1 MFMGGNQSMGKRTD
15 EVKQS
20 LLELA
25 RIYKPK
31 DARQFVND
39 FVRKYR
45 ITKGYEDELTQ
56 LVKVEMSKINV
67 PV

>member
-1 MFMGGNQSMGKRTD
+1 MAKKTD

-20 LLELA
+20 LIELA
-25 RIYKPK
+25 RIYQPK

-56 LVKVEMSKINV
+56 LVKTEMSKIKV

>member
-1 MFMGGNQSMGKRTD
+1 MAKKTD

-20 LLELA
+20 LIELA
-25 RIYKPK
+25 RIYQPK

-56 LVKVEMSKINV
+56 LVKTEMSKVKI

>member
-1 MFMGGNQSMGKRTD
+1 MVKRTD

-25 RIYKPK
+25 RIYQPK
-31 DARQFVND
+31 DARQFVNE

-45 ITKGYEDELTQ
+45 ITKGYEEELTH
-56 LVKVEMSKINV
+56 LVKDEVSKLKI

>member
-1 MFMGGNQSMGKRTD
+1 MVKRTD

-25 RIYKPK
+25 RIYQPK
-31 DARQFVND
+31 DARQFVNE

-45 ITKGYEDELTQ
+45 ITKGYEEELTH
-56 LVKVEMSKINV
+56 LVKDEVSKLKV

>member
-1 MFMGGNQSMGKRTD
+1 MAKKTD
-15 EVKQS
+15 EVKES
-20 LLELA
+20 LIELA
-25 RIYKPK
+25 RIYQPK
-31 DARQFVND
+31 DARAFVND

-56 LVKVEMSKINV
+56 LVKTEMSKLRI